1 MPGVAR
7 LYAWAGLGQ
16 RSRPLEDIR
25 ALVHNVPHLQK
36 AGHCDVVDNV
46 ITHDAQLA
54 CVSRV
59 ENTLKGQRVHD
70 RRQRHRAHVLQQH
83 LREHAENIL
92 NSYTLQKKLL
102 EGWLVSTEK

>member
-36 AGHCDVVDNV
+36 AGHCDVVDDV

-54 CVSRV
+54 RVGRV
-59 ENTLKGQRVHD
+59 EDALEGQRVHD
-70 RRQRHRAHVLQQH
+70 GRQRHRAHVLQQH
-83 LREHAENIL
+83 LREHAENVPD
-92 NSYTLQKKLL
+92 SHTHTLQLI
-102 EGWLVSTEK
+102 ERRLVSLET